1 MQNTT
6 LTLKIERAI
15 SELRRGGKIVISD
28 PNSGSSVLLM
38 ASELIQENTIQEF
51 SERALSRPNIILS
64 SNRCNAIGIQIT
76 NQSCSVLIDKSS
88 KKSNEFWSGRTSENN
103 VVVFPKY
110 EFSLGEI
117 VNVQVNDCTTAT
129 LIGDIIKVKA

>member
-1 MQNTT
+1 
-6 LTLKIERAI
+6 
-15 SELRRGGKIVISD
+15 
-28 PNSGSSVLLM
+28 
-38 ASELIQENTIQEF
+38 LINHQ
-51 SERALSRPNIILS
+51 
-64 SNRCNAIGIQIT
+64 
-76 NQSCSVLIDKSS
+76 

-129 LIGDIIKVKA
+129 LIGDIIKVKT